1 MEINIREL
9 DVDLIAPSKANMN
22 KTDQGGSKIVIIG
35 KPGCFRPGTAIL
47 MYDGTVKKVEDVK
60 RKDIVMGDDGTPR
73 RVLDLYHDFDE
84 MYKIVPEKGD
94 SYTVN
99 LMHDLVMTT
108 SEGEQVILSVQ
119 EYLATSEDWRARHYL
134 YRSSGVD
141 WPEKEVDNPYLF
153 GLSVETTIPFSYRI
167 NSRRQR
173 LKLLAGLI
181 DHLGVE
187 NRKDA
192 YTLIHPNKELIDDIL
207 SVARSLGFAAYQEY
221 CGQEYRCDLFG
232 QHITEIPVQV
242 HTLCNNCVENPLM
255 VPFSVEH
262 AGFGE
267 YFGFGLDGNHLFLL
281 ANSYDAAKNTGK
293 TTLITSLMYEKSD
306 IFPVGLVMSGTE
318 DSNGH
323 FKKIVPSSFVFN
335 QCDVKKIEEFIV
347 RQKIAKKH
355 LTVPWGMLLLD
366 DCTDDP
372 KIFNSRLFHH
382 IFKNGR
388 HWKMLFILSLQY
400 CMDVKPVIRNSID
413 GTFILRESSLRNRKV
428 LWENYA
434 SIIPDFKT
442 FCTIMDGVTGD
453 YTALYI
459 HNQSTTNNW
468 QDCVFWYKA
477 KPIPDGFRFGSR
489 ESWAFHKQRYDENYK
504 DPFVV

>member
-73 RVLDLYHDFDE
+73 RVLNLYHDFDE
-84 MYKIVPEKGD
+84 MYKIVPEKGEP
-94 SYTVN
+94 YTVN
-99 LMHDLVMTT
+99 LMHDLVLTT
-108 SEGEQVILSVQ
+108 VEGERVILSVQ
-119 EYLATSEDWRARHYL
+119 QYLCMSEDWRSKHYL

-141 WPEKEVDNPYLF
+141 WSEKEVDIDPYLF
-153 GLSVETTIPFSYRI
+153 GLSVETTIPFSYRV

-207 SVARSLGFAAYQEY
+207 SVARSLGFAAYQEAY
-221 CGQEYRCDLFG
+221 DGQDYQCDLFG
-232 QHITEIPVQV
+232 QHISEIPVQN
-242 HTLCNNCVENPLM
+242 HTPCNNCVENPLM

-281 ANSYDAAKNTGK
+281 ATSYD
-293 TTLITSLMYEKSD
+293 
-306 IFPVGLVMSGTE
+306 
-318 DSNGH
+318 
-323 FKKIVPSSFVFN
+323 SS
-335 QCDVKKIEEFIV
+335 
-347 RQKIAKKH
+347 
-355 LTVPWGMLLLD
+355 
-366 DCTDDP
+366 
-372 KIFNSRLFHH
+372 
-382 IFKNGR
+382 
-388 HWKMLFILSLQY
+388 
-400 CMDVKPVIRNSID
+400 
-413 GTFILRESSLRNRKV
+413 
-428 LWENYA
+428 
-434 SIIPDFKT
+434 
-442 FCTIMDGVTGD
+442 
-453 YTALYI
+453 
-459 HNQSTTNNW
+459 
-468 QDCVFWYKA
+468 
-477 KPIPDGFRFGSR
+477 
-489 ESWAFHKQRYDENYK
+489 
-504 DPFVV
+504 